1 MTDVPL
7 SPGAVPVRPLRWP
20 AEDLWQAIAPIW
32 PDFSVEILPEV
43 GSSNS
48 ELLQRAR
55 AGRTEPTLLVAEY
68 QSAGRG
74 RQGKPWDSR
83 SGVQPGATL
92 TFSLGLPFQPA
103 DWSGLSLAVG
113 LAVAQALHPAIRIK
127 WPNDLWV
134 DGRKLVGIL
143 IETAGLPGRTG
154 PAAAR
159 YAVVGIGINV
169 LARSAEGLS
178 VPPACVQELLP
189 GLDAPAVLG
198 RVVPPL
204 VRALRRFEAEGFE
217 PFRAD
222 FAQRDL
228 LLGRTIRLSDGR
240 EGLGV
245 GIGADGGLLV
255 QLADPDGGAG
265 EQVSVTSADISVR
278 PAA

>member
-1 MTDVPL
+1 MADVSPAL
-7 SPGAVPVRPLRWP
+7 SAASARPLHWP

-43 GSSNS
+43 DSSNS
-48 ELLQRAR
+48 ELLRRAR
-55 AGRTEPTLLVAEY
+55 AGRTEPTLLLAEY

-74 RQGKPWDSR
+74 RQGKSWDSR
-83 SGVQPGATL
+83 RGVQPGATL
-92 TFSLGLPFQPA
+92 MFSLGLPYQPA

-113 LAVAQALHPAIRIK
+113 LAVAQALHPAIHIK

-143 IETAGLPGRTG
+143 IETTSLPGRSG
-154 PAAAR
+154 PGAAR
-159 YAVVGIGINV
+159 YAVVGIGINIV
-169 LARSAEGLS
+169 RRDDTGLS

-189 GLDAPAVLG
+189 DLDAPAVLG

-204 VRALRRFEAEGFE
+204 VQTLRRFEAEGFE
-217 PFRAD
+217 PFRAG
-222 FAQRDL
+222 FTQRDL

-255 QLADPDGGAG
+255 QLAGPDGGTG
-265 EQVSVTSADISVR
+265 EQISVTSADISVR
-278 PAA
+278 PVA